1 MSYSQPTDV
10 LKIKADDSDVE
21 AEHDVG
27 ADSDVEAKSE
37 VDAKSDVGAK
47 SDVDSDIDADSE
59 VDLDSEVDPESE
71 VEEEPGITAGG
82 AGATSKATS
91 KAGAKAST
99 TSKAKATSKLPNE
112 ESSSDSSS
120 NSGSESDDEDDN
132 YLQKFSQTMR
142 EDLILNFHPES
153 RSHNYEE
160 IKQLAKVTKN
170 KNGIIVDELHK
181 TIPLLTKYEKTRIL
195 GQRAKQIESGATA
208 LVQVPPNVIDSY
220 LIAKLELA
228 QRKIPFIIR
237 RPLPNG
243 GMEYWYVSDLEDV

>member
-21 AEHDVG
+21 AENDVG

-37 VDAKSDVGAK
+37 VDAKSDVGA
-47 SDVDSDIDADSE
+47 DSDIGADSE
-59 VDLDSEVDPESE
+59 VDLDSEVDPESD
-71 VEEEPGITAGG
+71 VEEEPGITTGG

-112 ESSSDSSS
+112 ESESSSDSSS